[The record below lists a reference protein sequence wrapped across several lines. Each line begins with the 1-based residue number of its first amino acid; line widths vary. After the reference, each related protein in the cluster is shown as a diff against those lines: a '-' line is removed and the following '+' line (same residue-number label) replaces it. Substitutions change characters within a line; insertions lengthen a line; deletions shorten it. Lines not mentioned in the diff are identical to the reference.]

1 MFIISVLFI
10 MMIPGLLYFP
20 FIQNYVVEVVTRE
33 IGKSTGLDVEVGRLN
48 LRFPL
53 SLEVDDAVIKY
64 AEGDTMLTSTRINID
79 VKMLPLIN
87 GRVEV
92 AEIGLDSAFFQ
103 SENNDSIMWLRAEV
117 NHASLL
123 NSKIDFIKKNLI
135 DLSDI
140 KIDGVNIWMQIE
152 DTTKN
157 AIESVG
163 MTPCIINIGQASVR
177 KITYRLSMLP
187 MIDSIGCSIDNIEL
201 RNGYID
207 LSKKSVSGQCLQVDR
222 IDVAYIYT
230 PIASN
235 SVVESSDP
243 VISSSIDNFWTISA
257 DVIELNA
264 NRGLYALKGCKPN
277 SGFDPNWIEVND
289 VKIHIDSFYNRGTA
303 IRIPLKNMSIRERC
317 GLQFNAEG
325 LFEMDT
331 SRVAI
336 RKFSVETLHS
346 SLSVNAEMGLTDNT
360 VTTSNEANRPL
371 LLNTSGLIDPKDIA
385 IAYPNISAMITS
397 LPCVAISANM
407 RGDYTNL
414 DVNSIVLRNSKFGHL
429 KIDGKIGNPMNPEKI
444 AGDLT
449 VSGQI
454 SGMTDKQFTFL
465 PIKQIPKIEL
475 DGSIKWQP
483 QKFAGDFALST
494 CEGQL
499 TGCGR
504 WFANKESY
512 SATLHLEN
520 FPIDEFTPEYGF
532 GRITATANIDGRG
545 YNPFDNAT
553 YIETGININNII
565 YHKQAYNDISF
576 VASLSDGIASG
587 TFSSNNHD
595 ADLYADFN
603 AKLSKDTIDWSVF
616 ANVENINLKKL
627 GFTSNVN
634 RGSFGLNTNGYYNTA
649 SMDVNANVEVNGI
662 AWNTQNIDIVS
673 PTPIKMSLSSCDSRL
688 AGELNNGDLKI
699 KLNSQSSLF
708 PFINQFYIGLNEIT
722 AQIDRMRIDVDSI
735 QKSVPKFDMLVDIGK
750 NNLLSKFLNNS
761 AKIGFNNFTAGIH
774 NDSLLWMNT
783 TVTGFSVGT
792 TRVDT
797 ISFNAVQHGQFLIY
811 KTDIDNRP
819 GTFDEFAHVGL
830 NGFAG
835 ANRFAVYFR
844 QHNINGVKGFNFGLS
859 AGLTDSIITVK
870 LVPSRP
876 TIAYK
881 PWSLNKDNYISYN
894 LATGRLDAS
903 LLLLGE
909 NSSVN
914 IFTEHMAIED
924 SVRGV
929 LSEPHNHSDYD
940 DLVVKFSNI
949 QLQEWLSINPFAPP
963 IKGDLNANM
972 RIRYA
977 DGIFTGKGDVG
988 LAGLFFGK
996 DRVGDFNLD
1005 VDVTQNR
1012 GGKLMAN
1019 IGFMVDSIKT
1029 ITAHGVL
1036 NDTTLKNPFL
1046 LDFKMIQFPLHVV
1059 NPFIPSRTASLSGLL
1074 NGEMK
1079 ITGTL
1084 TCPIFTGSINFDTT
1098 EVMVKMLGSSFK
1110 FSNKKIPID
1119 SNIISFNDFAILG
1132 SNKNPFYINGFID
1145 AHDMVNPNVNL
1156 SLKANNVEIINTSRP
1171 KRGSDIYGRAL
1182 IDLDASVKGDLTQ
1195 INVSTNINML
1205 SGTNVTYIMQDATQ
1219 TFTSQSDDDMVR
1231 FIQFDDTSTIIQPD
1245 SIVTTTMAMDLTARI
1260 GIESG
1265 ATINVDLSPSGSDKV
1280 HLMPSGNLVYTMS
1293 ELNGERMTGRI
1304 NVNSGFVRY
1313 VPPFMSEKNF
1323 SFQEGSYI
1331 AFNGDMMNP
1340 ILNIHAVDVVKANV
1354 TSYGQNSRLV
1364 NFDIALSVSNTLN
1377 NMNVAFDLST
1387 DDDITVQNELA
1398 SMSAEQRANQAM
1410 NMLLYNVYTGAG
1422 SKGNGNISGNQLY
1435 SFLTSRLN
1443 SWAANN
1449 IRGVDISFGID
1460 QYDKTTDGSIST
1472 ATSYSY
1478 RVSKTFFDDRFK
1490 IVVGGNYSTDADTD
1504 ENFSQNLINDIS
1516 FEYML
1521 NRSGSMYLKIFR
1533 HTGYESILEGEI
1545 TQTGLGFVL
1554 KRKLNTLWNLFGI
1567 RKEKQ
1572 QTTLNNENTTK

>member
-1 MFIISVLFI
+1 MV
-10 MMIPGLLYFP
+10 IPGLLYIP
-20 FIQNYVVEVVTRE
+20 FVQNYVVEVATRK
-33 IGKSTGLDVEVGRLN
+33 IGKSTSLNIEVGRLN

-64 AEGDTMLTSTRINID
+64 AEGDTMLTSSRINID
-79 VKMLPLIN
+79 AKIFPLIN

-92 AEIGLDSAFFQ
+92 KKIGLDSVFFQ
-103 SENNDSIMWLRAEV
+103 SRNSDTIMWIRANI
-117 NHASLL
+117 NHANLL

-140 KIDGVNIWMQIE
+140 KIDGVNIWMQMLG
-152 DTTKN
+152 DTPKN
-157 AIESVG
+157 VVDTVG
-163 MTPCIINIGQASVR
+163 MTPWRINIGRASVR
-177 KITYRLSMLP
+177 NITYRLSMLP
-187 MIDSIGCSIDNIEL
+187 MIDSLGCSIDNIEL

-207 LSKKSVSGQCLQVDR
+207 LSTKSVRGQALQVDS
-222 IDVAYIYT
+222 IDATYIYT
-230 PIASN
+230 PLASN
-235 SVVESSDP
+235 SVVETSDSI
-243 VISSSIDNFWTISA
+243 ISSSIDYFWTISA

-264 NRGLYALKGCKPN
+264 KRGLYALKGHKPN
-277 SGFDPNWIEVND
+277 SGFDSNWIEVND
-289 VKIHIDSFYNRGTA
+289 VKIQIDSFYNKGTA
-303 IRIPLKNMSIRERC
+303 ARIPLKSMSIRERC
-317 GLQFNAEG
+317 GLQLNAGG
-325 LFEMDT
+325 LFVMD
-331 SRVAI
+331 SSKMAI
-336 RKFSVETLHS
+336 RDFSVETLRS
-346 SLSVNAEMGLTDNT
+346 SLSVNAEMGLTDNSA
-360 VTTSNEANRPL
+360 TTSNLANIPL

-385 IAYPNISAMITS
+385 LAYPNISAMITS
-397 LPCVAISANM
+397 LPCVAISTDM

-414 DVNSIVLRNSKFGHL
+414 DVNSIDLRISKVGHL
-429 KIDGKIGNPMNPEKI
+429 KIKGEIGNLMNPEKI

-454 SGMTDKQFTFL
+454 SDMTDKQFAFL
-465 PIKQIPKIEL
+465 PIKQIPAIEI
-475 DGSIKWQP
+475 DGSIEWQP
-483 QKFAGDFALST
+483 QRFAGDLALST
-494 CEGQL
+494 RKGQL
-499 TGCGR
+499 TGSGR
-504 WFANKESY
+504 WISNRESY
-512 SATLHLEN
+512 SATLRLDD
-520 FPIDEFTPEYGF
+520 FPIDEFTPEYEL

-545 YNPFDNAT
+545 YKPFDNAT
-553 YIETGININNII
+553 SIEVGININNLI

-576 VASLSDGIASG
+576 KTSLSYGIASG
-587 TFSSNNHD
+587 TLRSNNHD
-595 ADLYADFN
+595 ADLSADFN
-603 AKLSKDTIDWSVF
+603 AKLSDDTVNWSVF
-616 ANVENINLKKL
+616 ANVGNINLKNL

-634 RGSFGLNTNGYYNTA
+634 QGSFGLNTNGYYNTA
-649 SMDVNANVEVNGI
+649 SMNVNADIAVYDI

-673 PTPIKMSLSSCDSRL
+673 PMPIKISLNSCDSL
-688 AGELNNGDLKI
+688 FAGELNNGDLKI

-708 PFINQFYIGLNEIT
+708 SFINQFSIGLNEIT
-722 AQIDRMRIDVDSI
+722 AQIDSMRIDVDSI
-735 QKSVPKFDMLVDIGK
+735 HKSVPQFDMLVDMGK
-750 NNLLSKFLNNS
+750 NNLLSKYLNS

-783 TVTGFSVGT
+783 TVNGFSAGT
-792 TRVDT
+792 TRIDT
-797 ISFNAVQHGQFLIY
+797 ISFNAVQHRQFLIY
-811 KTDIDNRP
+811 KTDINNRP

-835 ANRFAVYFR
+835 ANRFAAYFR
-844 QHNINGVKGFNFGLS
+844 QHNIKGDKGFNFGLS
-859 AGLTDSIITVK
+859 AGLTDSVITVK

-894 LATGRLDAS
+894 LATGHLDAS
-903 LLLLGE
+903 LLLSGE

-914 IFTEHMAIED
+914 IFTEHTAIED
-924 SVRGV
+924 SVSGE
-929 LSEPHNHSDYD
+929 LSESQNHSDYD
-940 DLVVKFSNI
+940 DLVVKISNI

-963 IKGDLNANM
+963 IKGDLNADM

-1036 NDTTLKNPFL
+1036 NDTASNNPFL
-1046 LDFKMIQFPLHVV
+1046 LDFNMIQFPLHVV
-1059 NPFIPSRTASLSGLL
+1059 NPFIPSRIASLSGLL
-1074 NGEMK
+1074 NGEME

-1084 TCPIFTGSINFDTT
+1084 ADPIFNGSINFDTT

-1110 FSNKKIPID
+1110 FSNKKIPVD
-1119 SNIISFNDFAILG
+1119 SNIVSFNDFTVLG
-1132 SNKNPFYINGFID
+1132 RNKNPLYVNGFID
-1145 AHDMVNPNVNL
+1145 ARDFVNLKANL
-1156 SLKANNVEIINTSRP
+1156 SLKANNIEIINTSRP
-1171 KRGSDIYGRAL
+1171 KKGSDVYGRAL
-1182 IDLDASVKGDLTQ
+1182 IDLDATVNGDMTQ
-1195 INVSTNINML
+1195 INVTTDINML

-1219 TFTSQSDDDMVR
+1219 TFTSQSDDEMVH
-1231 FIQFDDTSTIIQPD
+1231 FIQFDDTTTIIQPD
-1245 SIVTTTMAMDLTARI
+1245 SIITTAMAMDLTARI

-1280 HLMPSGNLVYTMS
+1280 HLMPSGNLVYTTS

-1313 VPPFMSEKNF
+1313 VPPFMNEKNF

-1340 ILNIHAVDVVKANV
+1340 TLNIHAVDVVKANV
-1354 TSYGQNSRLV
+1354 TGHGQNSRLV
-1364 NFDIALSVSNTLN
+1364 NFDIVLSVTNSLN
-1377 NMNVAFDLST
+1377 NINVAFDLST
-1387 DDDITVQNELA
+1387 DDDITIQNELA

-1410 NMLLYNVYTGAG
+1410 NMLLYNVYTGVG
-1422 SKGNGNISGNQLY
+1422 SKGNGNLSGNQLY

-1460 QYDKTTDGSIST
+1460 QYDKTTDGSTST

-1521 NRSGSMYLKIFR
+1521 NRSGSMYLRIFR

-1572 QTTLNNENTTK
+1572 QTTINNENTTI

>member
-1 MFIISVLFI
+1 MV
-10 MMIPGLLYFP
+10 IPGLLYIP
-20 FIQNYVVEVVTRE
+20 FVQNYVVEVATRE
-33 IGKSTGLDVEVGRLN
+33 IGKSTGLNIEVGRLN

-79 VKMLPLIN
+79 AKILPLIN
-87 GRVEV
+87 GRIEV
-92 AEIGLDSAFFQ
+92 KTIGLDSAFFQ
-103 SENNDSIMWLRAEV
+103 SGNNDSIMRLRAEV

-123 NSKIDFIKKNLI
+123 NSKIDFLNDDLI
-135 DLSDI
+135 DLSNI
-140 KIDGVNIWMQIE
+140 QIDGINIWMQILE

-157 AIESVG
+157 AIDTAAG
-163 MTPCIINIGQASVR
+163 MTPWLINIGQASVR
-177 KITYRLSMLP
+177 NITYRLSMLP
-187 MIDSIGCSIDNIEL
+187 MIDSLGSSIDNIEL

-207 LSKKSVSGQCLQVDR
+207 LSTKSVWGQCLQVDS
-222 IDVAYIYT
+222 IDATYIYT
-230 PIASN
+230 PITSK
-235 SVVESSDP
+235 SVVEASDSI
-243 VISSSIDNFWTISA
+243 ISSSIDDFWTISVDA
-257 DVIELNA
+257 IELNA
-264 NRGLYALKGCKPN
+264 KRGLYALKGHKPN
-277 SGFDPNWIEVND
+277 TGFDPNWIEVND
-289 VKIHIDSFYNRGTA
+289 IKINIDSFYNRGTV
-303 IRIPLKNMSIRERC
+303 IRIPLKNMSIRERS

-331 SRVAI
+331 SKVAI

-360 VTTSNEANRPL
+360 EITSNVANNL
-371 LLNTSGLIDPKDIA
+371 LFNTSGFIDPKDIA
-385 IAYPNISAMITS
+385 IVYPNISAMITS
-397 LPCVAISANM
+397 LPCVAISADM

-414 DVNSIVLRNSKFGHL
+414 NVHSIDLRISKIGHL
-429 KIDGKIGNPMNPEKI
+429 KIEGEIGNPMNPEKI

-454 SGMTDKQFTFL
+454 SDITDKQFAFL
-465 PIKQIPKIEL
+465 PIKQIPAIEL
-475 DGSIKWQP
+475 DGSIEWRP
-483 QKFAGDFALST
+483 QKFAGDFSLST
-494 CEGQL
+494 CEGRL
-499 TGCGR
+499 TGGGR
-504 WFANKESY
+504 WIANKESY
-512 SATLHLEN
+512 SATLRLDD
-520 FPIDEFTPEYGF
+520 FPIDEFSPEYGL
-532 GRITATANIDGRG
+532 GRITATATFDGRG
-545 YNPFDNAT
+545 YNPFYNAT

-565 YHKQAYNDISF
+565 YHKRAYNNISF

-587 TFSSNNHD
+587 TLRSNNHG
-595 ADLYADFN
+595 AKLSTDFN
-603 AKLSKDTIDWSVF
+603 AKLCNDTVNWRVF
-616 ANVENINLKKL
+616 ANVGNINLKNL

-634 RGSFGLNTNGYYNTA
+634 QGSLGLNTNGYYNTA
-649 SMDVNANVEVNGI
+649 SMDVNVNI
-662 AWNTQNIDIVS
+662 QVNDITWHTQNIDLVS
-673 PTPIKMSLSSCDSRL
+673 PTPIKMLLNSCDSL
-688 AGELNNGDLKI
+688 LEGELSNGDMKI
-699 KLNSQSSLF
+699 KLSSQSSLF
-708 PFINQFYIGLNEIT
+708 SFINQFSTGLNEIT
-722 AQIDRMRIDVDSI
+722 AQIDSMRIDIYSI
-735 QKSVPKFDMLVDIGK
+735 HKSVPQFDILVNIGK
-750 NNLLSKFLNNS
+750 NNLLSQYLNNS
-761 AKIGFNNFTAGIH
+761 AKIGVNDFTAGIH
-774 NDSLLWMNT
+774 NDSLLWMNAT
-783 TVTGFSVGT
+783 INGLSAGA

-811 KTDIDNRP
+811 KTDINNRP

-830 NGFAG
+830 SGFAG
-835 ANRFAVYFR
+835 ANRFAAYFR
-844 QHNINGVKGFNFGLS
+844 QHNIKGDKGFNFGLS
-859 AGLTDSIITVK
+859 AGLTDSVITVK

-903 LLLLGE
+903 LLLSGE

-914 IFTEHMAIED
+914 IFTEHIAIED

-929 LSEPHNHSDYD
+929 LSKPHNHSNYD

-963 IKGDLNANM
+963 IKGDLNADM
-972 RIRYA
+972 RIRYT
-977 DGIFTGKGDVG
+977 DGIFTGKGDIG

-996 DRVGDFNLD
+996 DRVGDFNLN

-1036 NDTTLKNPFL
+1036 NDTASNNPFL
-1046 LDFKMIQFPLHVV
+1046 LDFNMIQFPLHVV

-1074 NGEMK
+1074 NGEMV

-1084 TCPIFTGSINFDTT
+1084 ASPIFNGSINFDTT
-1098 EVMVKMLGSSFK
+1098 EVMVKMLGSSFQ
-1110 FSNKKIPID
+1110 FSNKKIPVD
-1119 SNIISFNDFAILG
+1119 SNIISFNNFAISG
-1132 SNKNPFYINGFID
+1132 SNKNPLYVNGVID
-1145 AHDMVNPNVNL
+1145 ARDFVNPKANL
-1156 SLKANNVEIINTSRP
+1156 SLKANSIEIIDTSRP
-1171 KRGSDIYGRAL
+1171 KKGSDVYGRAL
-1182 IDLDASVKGDLTQ
+1182 INLDATVTGDLTQ
-1195 INVSTNINML
+1195 INVSTDINML

-1219 TFTSQSDDDMVR
+1219 TFTSQSDDEMVR

-1280 HLMPSGNLVYTMS
+1280 HLTPSGNLVYTIS
-1293 ELNGERMTGRI
+1293 ELNGERMIGRI

-1340 ILNIHAVDVVKANV
+1340 MLNIHAVDVVKANV
-1354 TSYGQNSRLV
+1354 TGHGQNSRLV
-1364 NFDIALSVSNTLN
+1364 NFDIALSISNTIN

-1422 SKGNGNISGNQLY
+1422 SKGNGNLSGNQLY

-1460 QYDKTTDGSIST
+1460 QYDKTTDGSTST

-1478 RVSKTFFDDRFK
+1478 RISKTFFDDRFK

-1572 QTTLNNENTTK
+1572 QTTLNNENATK

>member
-1 MFIISVLFI
+1 MV
-10 MMIPGLLYFP
+10 IPGLLYIP
-20 FIQNYVVEVVTRE
+20 FVQNYVVEVATRE
-33 IGKSTGLDVEVGRLN
+33 IGKSTGFDIEVGKLY

-53 SLEVDDAVIKY
+53 VLGVDDAVIKY

-79 VKMLPLIN
+79 AKILPLIS
-87 GRVEV
+87 GRIE
-92 AEIGLDSAFFQ
+92 ASEIGFDSAFFQ
-103 SENNDSIMWLRAEV
+103 SGNNDSIIRLRAEV
-117 NHASLL
+117 NHASLSD
-123 NSKIDFIKKNLI
+123 SKIDFIGNNLI
-135 DLSDI
+135 DISDI
-140 KIDGVNIWMQIE
+140 KVDGIDIWMHMLENSTNASI
-152 DTTKN
+152 DTTETSPWLIK
-157 AIESVG
+157 IR
-163 MTPCIINIGQASVR
+163 QALVHN
-177 KITYRLSMLP
+177 ITYRLSMPP
-187 MIDSIGCSIDNIEL
+187 MIDSLGCSIGNIEL
-201 RNGYID
+201 RNGHVD
-207 LSKKSVSGQCLQVDR
+207 LSTKSVLGQGLRVDS
-222 IDVAYIYT
+222 IDATYIYT
-230 PIASN
+230 PLANN
-235 SVVESSDP
+235 SVVETSDSI
-243 VISSSIDNFWTISA
+243 ISSSIDDFWTISA

-264 NRGLYALKGCKPN
+264 NRGLYALKGHKPT
-277 SGFDPNWIEVND
+277 SGFDSNWIEVND
-289 VKIHIDSFYNRGTA
+289 VTIQIDSFYNKGTA
-303 IRIPLKNMSIRERC
+303 IRIPLKNLTAQERC
-317 GLQFNAEG
+317 GLQLQADG
-325 LFEMDT
+325 LFELDT
-331 SRVAI
+331 SKMAI
-336 RKFSVETLHS
+336 RDFSVETLRS

-360 VTTSNEANRPL
+360 ATASDVANIPL
-371 LLNTSGLIDPKDIA
+371 LLNTSGLINPKDIA
-385 IAYPNISAMITS
+385 LAYPNISTMITS
-397 LPCVAISANM
+397 LPCVAISADM
-407 RGDYTNL
+407 SGDYTNL
-414 DVNSIVLRNSKFGHL
+414 DVNSIDLRISKIGHL
-429 KIDGKIGNPMNPEKI
+429 KIEGEIGNPMNPEKI

-454 SGMTDKQFTFL
+454 SDMTDKQFAFL
-465 PIKQIPKIEL
+465 PIKQIPAIEI
-475 DGSIKWQP
+475 DGSIEWRP
-483 QKFAGDFALST
+483 QRFAGDFALST
-494 CEGQL
+494 HEGQL
-499 TGCGR
+499 TGSGR
-504 WFANKESY
+504 WFANRESY
-512 SATLHLEN
+512 SATLYLDD
-520 FPIDEFTPEYGF
+520 FPIYEFAPEYAL

-545 YNPFDNAT
+545 YNPFNNAT
-553 YIETGININNII
+553 YIETGININNIL
-565 YHKQAYNDISF
+565 YHKQTYNDISF
-576 VASLSDGIASG
+576 VASLSDGIACG
-587 TFSSNNHD
+587 TLRSNNHE
-595 ADLYADFN
+595 ADLSADFN
-603 AKLSKDTIDWSVF
+603 AKLSKDTVNWSVF
-616 ANVENINLKKL
+616 ANVGNINLKNL
-627 GFTSNVN
+627 GITSNVN

-649 SMDVNANVEVNGI
+649 SMDVNADITVNDI
-662 AWNTQNIDIVS
+662 AWNTPNIDIVS
-673 PTPIKMSLSSCDSRL
+673 PTPIKMSLNSCDSL
-688 AGELNNGDLKI
+688 LIGELNNGDLKI

-708 PFINQFYIGLNEIT
+708 SFINQFPIGLNEIT
-722 AQIDRMRIDVDSI
+722 AQIESMRIDVDSI
-735 QKSVPKFDMLVDIGK
+735 HKSVPQFDMLVDMGK
-750 NNLLSKFLNNS
+750 NNLLSQYLNNS

-783 TVTGFSVGT
+783 TVNGFSAGT
-792 TRVDT
+792 THVDT

-811 KTDIDNRP
+811 KTDINNRP

-835 ANRFAVYFR
+835 ANRFAAYFR
-844 QHNINGVKGFNFGLS
+844 QHNIKGDKGFNFGLS
-859 AGLTDSIITVK
+859 AGLTDNVITVK

-894 LATGRLDAS
+894 LATGHIDAS
-903 LLLLGE
+903 LLLSGE
-909 NSSVN
+909 KSSVN
-914 IFTEHMAIED
+914 IFTEHTAIEN
-924 SVRGV
+924 SVMEE
-929 LSEPHNHSDYD
+929 LPKSHIHSDYD
-940 DLVVKFSNI
+940 DLVVKISNI
-949 QLQEWLSINPFAPP
+949 QLQDWLSINPFAPP
-963 IKGDLNANM
+963 IKGDLNADM
-972 RIRYA
+972 RIRYT
-977 DGIFTGKGDVG
+977 DGIFTGKGDVS

-1005 VDVTQNR
+1005 VDVAQNR

-1036 NDTTLKNPFL
+1036 NDTASNNPFL
-1046 LDFKMIQFPLHVV
+1046 LDFNMIQFPLHVV

-1074 NGEMK
+1074 NGEME

-1084 TCPIFTGSINFDTT
+1084 ANPIFNGSINFDTT
-1098 EVMVKMLGSSFK
+1098 EVKVKMLGSSFK
-1110 FSNKKIPID
+1110 FSNKKIPVD
-1119 SNIISFNDFAILG
+1119 SNIISFNDFTVLG

-1145 AHDMVNPNVNL
+1145 ARDLVNPKANL
-1156 SLKANNVEIINTSRP
+1156 SLKANNIEIINTSQP
-1171 KRGSDIYGRAL
+1171 KKGSEVYGRAL
-1182 IDLDASVKGDLTQ
+1182 IDLDATVNGDMTQ
-1195 INVSTNINML
+1195 INVTTDINML

-1219 TFTSQSDDDMVR
+1219 TLTSQSDDDMVR

-1245 SIVTTTMAMDLTARI
+1245 SIATTTMVMDLTARI

-1323 SFQEGSYI
+1323 LFQEGSYI

-1340 ILNIHAVDVVKANV
+1340 TLNIHAVDVVKANV
-1354 TSYGQNSRLV
+1354 TGHEQNSRLV
-1364 NFDIALSVSNTLN
+1364 NFNIDLSITNTLN
-1377 NMNVAFDLST
+1377 NMNVVFDLST
-1387 DDDITVQNELA
+1387 DDNITVQNELA

-1422 SKGNGNISGNQLY
+1422 SKGNGNLSGNQLY

-1460 QYDKTTDGSIST
+1460 QYDKTTDGTTST

-1554 KRKLNTLWNLFGI
+1554 KRKLNTLWNLFGL

>member
-1 MFIISVLFI
+1 MV
-10 MMIPGLLYFP
+10 IPGSLYIP
-20 FIQNYVVEVVTRE
+20 FVQNYVVEVVTRE
-33 IGKSTGLDVEVGRLN
+33 IGKSTGLNIEVSRLN

-53 SLEVDDAVIKY
+53 SLGIDDAVIKY
-64 AEGDTMLTSTRINID
+64 AEGDTMLTSSRINID
-79 VKMLPLIN
+79 AKIFPLIT
-87 GRVEV
+87 GRVEIK
-92 AEIGLDSAFFQ
+92 EIGLDRAFFQ
-103 SENNDSIMWLRAEV
+103 LGNIDSIMWLRADV
-117 NHASLL
+117 NHAILL
-123 NSKIDFIKKNLI
+123 NGKIDFIKKNLI

-140 KIDGVNIWMQIE
+140 KIDGVNIWMQMLE

-157 AIESVG
+157 VIDSVR
-163 MTPCIINIGQASVR
+163 MTPWLINIGQASVR
-177 KITYRLSMLP
+177 NIIYRLSMLP
-187 MIDSIGCSIDNIEL
+187 MIDSLGCSIDNIEL

-207 LSKKSVSGQCLQVDR
+207 LSTKSVRGQALLVDS
-222 IDVAYIYT
+222 IDATYIYT
-230 PIASN
+230 PLASN
-235 SVVESSDP
+235 SVVETSDSI
-243 VISSSIDNFWTISA
+243 ISSTIDDFWTISS
-257 DVIELNA
+257 DVVELNA
-264 NRGLYALKGCKPN
+264 NRGLYALKGHEPN
-277 SGFDPNWIEVND
+277 SGFDSEYIEVND
-289 VKIHIDSFYNRGTA
+289 VTIQIDSFYNKGTA
-303 IRIPLKNMSIRERC
+303 IRIPLKNLTAQERC
-317 GLQFNAEG
+317 GLQLHADG
-325 LFEMDT
+325 LIEMDT
-331 SRVAI
+331 SKMVI
-336 RKFSVETLHS
+336 RNFSVETLHS
-346 SLSVNAEMGLTDNT
+346 SFSVNAEMGLTDNSA
-360 VTTSNEANRPL
+360 TTSNVANSPL
-371 LLNTSGLIDPKDIA
+371 LLNASGLIDPKDISL
-385 IAYPNISAMITS
+385 AYPNISAMITS
-397 LPCVAISANM
+397 LPCVAISADM
-407 RGDYTNL
+407 RGNYTNL
-414 DVNSIVLRNSKFGHL
+414 DVNSIDLRISKIGHL
-429 KIDGKIGNPMNPEKI
+429 KIEGEIGNPMNPEKM

-449 VSGQI
+449 FSGQN
-454 SGMTDKQFTFL
+454 SDMTDKQFAFL
-465 PIKQIPKIEL
+465 PIKQIPAIEI
-475 DGSIKWQP
+475 DGSIEWRP
-483 QKFAGDFALST
+483 QRFAGNLALST
-494 CEGQL
+494 REGQL
-499 TGCGR
+499 TGSGR
-504 WFANKESY
+504 WFANRESY
-512 SATLHLEN
+512 SATLRLED
-520 FPIDEFTPEYGF
+520 FPIDEFTPECGL
-532 GRITATANIDGRG
+532 GKITATATIDGRG

-553 YIETGININNII
+553 YIETGININNLI

-576 VASLSDGIASG
+576 VTSLSDGIASG
-587 TFSSNNHD
+587 TLRSNNHD
-595 ADLYADFN
+595 ANLSADFN
-603 AKLSKDTIDWSVF
+603 AKMSKDTIKWSVF
-616 ANVENINLKKL
+616 ANVRNINLKNL

-634 RGSFGLNTNGYYNTA
+634 RGSFRLNTDGCYNIA
-649 SMDVNANVEVNGI
+649 SMDVNADIAVNDI
-662 AWNTQNIDIVS
+662 AWNPQNIDIIS
-673 PTPIKMSLSSCDSRL
+673 PSPIKISLNSCDSLL

-708 PFINQFYIGLNEIT
+708 SFINQLSIGLNEIT
-722 AQIDRMRIDVDSI
+722 AQIDSMRIDVDSI
-735 QKSVPKFDMLVDIGK
+735 HKSVPHFDMLVNMGK
-750 NNLLSKFLNNS
+750 NNLLSKYLNNS

-783 TVTGFSVGT
+783 TVNGFSART
-792 TRVDT
+792 THVDT

-811 KTDIDNRP
+811 RTDIDNRP

-835 ANRFAVYFR
+835 ANRFAAYFR
-844 QHNINGVKGFNFGLS
+844 QHNIKGDIGFNFGLS
-859 AGLTDSIITVK
+859 AGLTDNVITVK

-894 LATGRLDAS
+894 LATGHLDAS
-903 LLLLGE
+903 LLLSGE

-914 IFTEHMAIED
+914 IFTEHTAIED
-924 SVRGV
+924 SVRGE
-929 LSEPHNHSDYD
+929 LFESQNYSDYD
-940 DLVVKFSNI
+940 DLVVKISNI
-949 QLQEWLSINPFAPP
+949 PLQEWLSINPFAPP
-963 IKGDLNANM
+963 IKGDLNADM

-988 LAGLFFGK
+988 LVELFFGK

-1019 IGFMVDSIKT
+1019 IGFMVDSIKA

-1036 NDTTLKNPFL
+1036 NDTASNNPFL
-1046 LDFKMIQFPLHVV
+1046 LDFNMIQFPLHVV

-1074 NGEMK
+1074 NGEME

-1084 TCPIFTGSINFDTT
+1084 ANPIFNGSINFDTT
-1098 EVMVKMLGSSFK
+1098 EVKVKMLGSSFK
-1110 FSNKKIPID
+1110 FSNKKIPVD
-1119 SNIISFNDFAILG
+1119 SNIISFNDFAVLG
-1132 SNKNPFYINGFID
+1132 SNKNPLYVNGFID
-1145 AHDMVNPNVNL
+1145 ARDLDNPKADL
-1156 SLKANNVEIINTSRP
+1156 SLKANNIEIINTSRS
-1171 KRGSDIYGRAL
+1171 KNGSNIYGKAL
-1182 IDLDASVKGDLTQ
+1182 IDLDATVYGDMTK
-1195 INVSTNINML
+1195 INVTTDINML

-1219 TFTSQSDDDMVR
+1219 TFTSQSDDEMVR
-1231 FIQFDDTSTIIQPD
+1231 FIQFNDTTTIIQPD
-1245 SIVTTTMAMDLTARI
+1245 SIVSTAMAMDLTARI

-1265 ATINVDLSPSGSDKV
+1265 ATINVDLSPSSSDKV
-1280 HLMPSGNLVYTMS
+1280 HLMPSGNLVYTTS

-1304 NVNSGFVRY
+1304 DVNSGFVRY

-1340 ILNIHAVDVVKANV
+1340 ALNIHALDVVKANV
-1354 TSYGQNSRLV
+1354 TSHGQNYRLV
-1364 NFDIALSVSNTLN
+1364 NFDIDLSVTNTLN

-1410 NMLLYNVYTGAG
+1410 NMLLYNVYTGVG
-1422 SKGNGNISGNQLY
+1422 SKGNGNLSGNQLY

-1460 QYDKTTDGSIST
+1460 QYDKTTDGSTST

-1572 QTTLNNENTTK
+1572 QTTLNNGNTKK

>member
-1 MFIISVLFI
+1 MV
-10 MMIPGLLYFP
+10 IPGLIYIP
-20 FIQNYVVEVVTRE
+20 FVQNYVVEVVTRE
-33 IGKSTGLDVEVGRLN
+33 IGKSTGLNIEVGRLN

-53 SLEVDDAVIKY
+53 SLGIDDAVIKY
-64 AEGDTMLTSTRINID
+64 AKGDTMLTSSRINIEA
-79 VKMLPLIN
+79 KIFPLIT

-92 AEIGLDSAFFQ
+92 KEIGLDRAFFQ
-103 SENNDSIMWLRAEV
+103 LGNIDSIMWLRAEV
-117 NHASLL
+117 NHIGLL
-123 NSKIDFIKKNLI
+123 NSKIDFIGNNLI
-135 DLSDI
+135 DLFDI
-140 KIDGVNIWMQIE
+140 KVDGVDIWMQILE
-152 DTTKN
+152 NSTNASIDTTETSPWLIK
-157 AIESVG
+157 
-163 MTPCIINIGQASVR
+163 IGQASVHN
-177 KITYRLSMLP
+177 ITYRLSMPP
-187 MIDSIGCSIDNIEL
+187 MIDSLGCSIGNIEL
-201 RNGYID
+201 RNGYVD
-207 LSKKSVSGQCLQVDR
+207 LSTKSVLGQGLRVDS
-222 IDVAYIYT
+222 IDATYIYT
-230 PIASN
+230 PLANN
-235 SVVESSDP
+235 SVVETSNSI
-243 VISSSIDNFWTISA
+243 ISSSIDDFWTISA

-264 NRGLYALKGCKPN
+264 NRGLYALKGHKPT
-277 SGFDPNWIEVND
+277 SGFDSNWIEVND
-289 VKIHIDSFYNRGTA
+289 VTIQIDSFYNKGTA
-303 IRIPLKNMSIRERC
+303 IRIPLKNLTAQERC
-317 GLQFNAEG
+317 GLQLHADG
-325 LFEMDT
+325 LFELDT
-331 SRVAI
+331 SKMAI
-336 RKFSVETLHS
+336 RDFSVETLRS
-346 SLSVNAEMGLTDNT
+346 SLSVNAEMGLTDIT
-360 VTTSNEANRPL
+360 ATASDVANIPL
-371 LLNTSGLIDPKDIA
+371 LLNTSGLINPKDIA
-385 IAYPNISAMITS
+385 LAYPNISTMITS
-397 LPCVAISANM
+397 LPCVAISADM
-407 RGDYTNL
+407 SGDYTNL
-414 DVNSIVLRNSKFGHL
+414 DVNSIDLRISKIGYL
-429 KIDGKIGNPMNPEKI
+429 KIEGEIGNPMNPEKI

-454 SGMTDKQFTFL
+454 SDMIDKQFAFL
-465 PIKQIPKIEL
+465 PIKQIPAIEI
-475 DGSIKWQP
+475 DGSIEWRP
-483 QKFAGDFALST
+483 QRFAGDFALST
-494 CEGQL
+494 HEGQL
-499 TGCGR
+499 TGSGR
-504 WFANKESY
+504 WFANRESY
-512 SATLHLEN
+512 SATLHLDD
-520 FPIDEFTPEYGF
+520 FPIDEFTPECGL
-532 GRITATANIDGRG
+532 GKISATATIDGRG
-545 YNPFDNAT
+545 YNLFNNAT

-565 YHKQAYNDISF
+565 YHKQTYNDISF
-576 VASLSDGIASG
+576 VTSLSDGIVNG
-587 TFSSNNHD
+587 TLRSNNHD
-595 ADLYADFN
+595 ADLSADFN
-603 AKLSKDTIDWSVF
+603 AKMNDDTVNWSVF
-616 ANVENINLKKL
+616 ANVGNINLKNL

-634 RGSFGLNTNGYYNTA
+634 QGSFGLNMNGYYNTA
-649 SMDVNANVEVNGI
+649 SMDINADIAVNDI
-662 AWNTQNIDIVS
+662 AWNTQNIDIIS
-673 PTPIKMSLSSCDSRL
+673 PTPIKMSFNSCDSL
-688 AGELNNGDLKI
+688 FAGELNNGDLKI

-708 PFINQFYIGLNEIT
+708 SVINQFYIGLNEIT
-722 AQIDRMRIDVDSI
+722 AQIDSMRIDVDSI
-735 QKSVPKFDMLVDIGK
+735 HKSVPQFDMLFDMGK
-750 NNLLSKFLNNS
+750 NNLLSKYLNNS
-761 AKIGFNNFTAGIH
+761 VKIGFNNFTAGIH

-783 TVTGFSVGT
+783 TVNGFSAGT

-811 KTDIDNRP
+811 KTDINNRP

-835 ANRFAVYFR
+835 ANRFAAYFR
-844 QHNINGVKGFNFGLS
+844 QHNIKGDKGFNFGLS
-859 AGLTDSIITVK
+859 AGLTDSVITVK

-894 LATGRLDAS
+894 LATGHLDAS
-903 LLLLGE
+903 LLLSGE

-914 IFTEHMAIED
+914 IFTEHTAIEN
-924 SVRGV
+924 SVRGE
-929 LSEPHNHSDYD
+929 LFESQNHSDYD
-940 DLVVKFSNI
+940 DLVVKISNI
-949 QLQEWLSINPFAPP
+949 PLQEWLSINPFAPP
-963 IKGDLNANM
+963 IKGDLNADM

-988 LAGLFFGK
+988 LVELFFGK

-1005 VDVTQNR
+1005 VDVAQNR

-1036 NDTTLKNPFL
+1036 NDTASNNPFL
-1046 LDFKMIQFPLHVV
+1046 LDFNMIQFPLHVV

-1074 NGEMK
+1074 NGEME

-1084 TCPIFTGSINFDTT
+1084 ANPIFNGSINFDTT
-1098 EVMVKMLGSSFK
+1098 EVKVKMLGASFK
-1110 FSNKKIPID
+1110 FSNKKIPVD
-1119 SNIISFNDFAILG
+1119 SNIISFNDFTVLG
-1132 SNKNPFYINGFID
+1132 SNKNPLYVNGFID
-1145 AHDMVNPNVNL
+1145 ARDLDNPKADL
-1156 SLKANNVEIINTSRP
+1156 SLKANNIEIINTSRS
-1171 KRGSDIYGRAL
+1171 KNGSNVYGKAL
-1182 IDLDASVKGDLTQ
+1182 IDLDATVYGDMTK
-1195 INVSTNINML
+1195 INVTTDINML

-1219 TFTSQSDDDMVR
+1219 TFTSQSDDEMVR
-1231 FIQFDDTSTIIQPD
+1231 FIQFNDTTTIIQPD
-1245 SIVTTTMAMDLTARI
+1245 SIVSTAMAMDLTARI

-1265 ATINVDLSPSGSDKV
+1265 ATINVDLSPSSSDKV
-1280 HLMPSGNLVYTMS
+1280 HLMPSGNLVYTTS

-1340 ILNIHAVDVVKANV
+1340 ALNIHALDVVKANV
-1354 TSYGQNSRLV
+1354 TSHGQNSRLV
-1364 NFDIALSVSNTLN
+1364 NFDIDLSVTNTLN

-1410 NMLLYNVYTGAG
+1410 NMLLYNVYTGVG
-1422 SKGNGNISGNQLY
+1422 SKGNGNLSGNQLY

-1460 QYDKTTDGSIST
+1460 QYDKTTDGSTST